1 METIQTIFDFL
12 TGLGS
17 PVMLPIVIFI
27 LGLILGQK
35 IGKAFVSAVTIGV
48 GFIGLGLVIG
58 LLFDALGPA
67 TAQLVET
74 TGLELNSLDV
84 GWGVAAAIAF
94 GTSVG
99 SLVFVVALGVNLV
112 MLIFNWTKTLNVD
125 MWNYWHYAFTGSLVY
140 LVSGGSLALGLIAA
154 AIHAVIALLIAD
166 WTAKDVQS
174 FFRLPNVSIP
184 QGWAITS
191 VPIIKILNWIV
202 DKIPGLRDIYWDD
215 EGLQKKLGVFGQ
227 PIIMGAILGLLFGL
241 VAYGF
246 DTKVLTLAV
255 QMAAVML
262 LIPRIIAIF
271 MEGLTPLSEAA
282 RAFMQKRFAG
292 REFYIGLDSAI
303 LIGHPITIAAG
314 IILIPLTLLLAA
326 ILPGNTTLPAADLAA
341 TAFFV
346 AMVPPLTKG
355 NLFRSI
361 LYGIIIMT
369 MVLYISTAFA
379 PLLTQIAADIGF
391 AIPEGAV
398 EITGLS
404 GGTWIAWVLTS
415 IAKLFGPDTCGFG
428 QRRCD
433 DSHCIQDNRTICR
446 STLGR

>member
-1 METIQTIFDFL
+1 MQTIKAIFDFL

-17 PVMLPIVIFI
+17 PVMLPIIIFI
-27 LGLILGQK
+27 LGIILGQK
-35 IGKAFVSAVTIGV
+35 VGRAFISAITVGV
-48 GFIGLGLVIG
+48 GFIGLGLVIT

-67 TAQLVET
+67 TAALVEA
-74 TGLELNSLDV
+74 TGIQLNSLDV

-94 GTSVG
+94 GTAVG
-99 SLVFVVALGVNLV
+99 SLVFIVALVINLI
-112 MLIFNWTKTLNVD
+112 MLVLNWTKTLNVD

-140 LVSGGSLALGLIAA
+140 LVTGRNLLLGLIAA
-154 AIHAVIALLIAD
+154 GIHAIVSLLIAD
-166 WTAKDVQS
+166 RTAKDVQS
-174 FFRLPNVSIP
+174 FFKIPGVSIP

-202 DKIPGLRDIYWDD
+202 DKIPGVRDIYWDS
-215 EGLQKKLGVFGQ
+215 EGMQKRLGIFGQ
-227 PIIMGAILGLLFGL
+227 PIVMGTILGALFGL
-241 VAYGF
+241 IAYGF
-246 DTKVLTLAV
+246 STKVLTLAV

-303 LIGHPITIAAG
+303 LIGHPITIVAG
-314 IILIPLTLLLAA
+314 IVLIPITLLLAA

-346 AMVPPLTKG
+346 CMVPPLTRG
-355 NLFRSI
+355 NLFRSL
-361 LYGIIIMT
+361 LYGTIVMI
-369 MVLYISTAFA
+369 MVLYISSAFA
-379 PLLTQIAADIGF
+379 PLLTQIAKDIGY

-398 EITGLS
+398 QITGLS
-404 GGTWIAWVLTS
+404 GGNWIAWVLTTIS
-415 IAKLFGPDTCGFG
+415 RLIFG
-428 QRRCD
+428 
-433 DSHCIQDNRTICR
+433 H
-446 STLGR
+446 

>member
-1 METIQTIFDFL
+1 METVKAIGDFL
-12 TGLGS
+12 TGLGA

-27 LGLILGQK
+27 LGVILGQK
-35 IGKAFVSAVTIGV
+35 VSRAFVSALTVGV
-48 GFIGLGLVIG
+48 GFIGLGLVIT
-58 LLFDALGPA
+58 LLFQALGPA
-67 TAQLVET
+67 TEALVSATGIQLT
-74 TGLELNSLDV
+74 SLDV

-94 GTSVG
+94 GTAVG
-99 SLVFVVALGVNLV
+99 ALVIPLAFAVNLV
-112 MLIFNWTKTLNVD
+112 MLLLRWTKTLNVD
-125 MWNYWHYAFTGSLVY
+125 MWNFWHYAFTGSLVY
-140 LVSGGSLALGLIAA
+140 LVTGDNLLLGLIAA
-154 AIHAVIALLIAD
+154 AIHAVVALLIAD
-166 WTAKDVQS
+166 WTAKDVQE
-174 FFRLPNVSIP
+174 FFRLPSISIP

-202 DKIPGLRDIYWDD
+202 EKIPGLRSIYWDS
-215 EGLQKKLGVFGQ
+215 ESIQKRLGVFGQ

-241 VAYGF
+241 IAYGF
-246 DTKVLTLAV
+246 DVRVLTLAV

-326 ILPGNTTLPAADLAA
+326 ILPGNSVLPAADLAA

-346 AMVPPLTKG
+346 AMVPPLTRG

-361 LYGIIIMT
+361 LYGAVIMT
-369 MVLYISTAFA
+369 MVLYIAGSFA
-379 PLLTQIAADIGF
+379 PQLTTIAGDIGY
-391 AIPEGAV
+391 AIPEGATQ
-398 EITGLS
+398 ITGLS
-404 GGTWIAWVLTS
+404 GGNWIAWVLNS
-415 IAKLFGPDTCGFG
+415 VMRLLFGA
-428 QRRCD
+428 
-433 DSHCIQDNRTICR
+433 
-446 STLGR
+446 

>member
-202 DKIPGLRDIYWDD
+202 DKIPGLRDIHWDD

-282 RAFMQKRFAG
+282 RTFMQKRFAG

-404 GGTWIAWVLTS
+404 GGNWIAWVLTS
-415 IAKLFGPDTCGFG
+415 IAKLFGG
-428 QRRCD
+428 
-433 DSHCIQDNRTICR
+433 
-446 STLGR
+446 

>member
-1 METIQTIFDFL
+1 METIKSIFDFL

-17 PVMLPIVIFI
+17 PVMLPIIIFI

-35 IGKAFVSAVTIGV
+35 VGRAFVSAITVGV
-48 GFIGLGLVIG
+48 GFIGLGLVIT

-67 TAQLVET
+67 TAALVEA
-74 TGLELNSLDV
+74 TGIQLNALDV

-94 GTSVG
+94 GTAVG
-99 SLVFVVALGVNLV
+99 SLVFIVALGVNLI
-112 MLIFNWTKTLNVD
+112 MLVFNWTKTLNVD

-140 LVSGGSLALGLIAA
+140 LVTGGSLVLGLIAA
-154 AIHAVIALLIAD
+154 AIHAVVALLIAD
-166 WTAKDVQS
+166 WTAKDVQG
-174 FFRLPNVSIP
+174 FFKIPGVSIP

-202 DKIPGLRDIYWDD
+202 EKIPGLRDVYWDF
-215 EGLQKKLGVFGQ
+215 EGMQKRIGVFGQ
-227 PIIMGAILGLLFGL
+227 PIIMGATLGLLFGL
-241 VAYGF
+241 IAYGF

-282 RAFMQKRFAG
+282 RAFMQKRFEG

-314 IILIPLTLLLAA
+314 ILLIPITLFLAA
-326 ILPGNTTLPAADLAA
+326 ILPGNSTLPAADLAA
-341 TAFFV
+341 TAFFI
-346 AMVPPLTKG
+346 AMVPPLTNG
-355 NLFRSI
+355 NFFRSI
-361 LYGIIIMT
+361 LYGTIIMI
-369 MVLYISTAFA
+369 MVLYISSAFA
-379 PLLTQIAADIGF
+379 PLLTQIAADIGY

-398 EITGLS
+398 QITGLS
-404 GGTWIAWVLTS
+404 GGNWIAWVLTT
-415 IAKLFGPDTCGFG
+415 IAGLFGG
-428 QRRCD
+428 
-433 DSHCIQDNRTICR
+433 
-446 STLGR
+446 

>member
-1 METIQTIFDFL
+1 MEAIQGFFDYL
-12 TGLGS
+12 IGLGS
-17 PVMLPIVIFI
+17 SVTLPIVIFV

-35 IGKAFVSAVTIGV
+35 IGKAFVSAVTVGV

-58 LLFDALGPA
+58 LLFQGLGPA
-67 TAQLVET
+67 TEQLVAT
-74 TGLELNSLDV
+74 TGIQLTSLDV

-94 GTSVG
+94 GTTVG
-99 SLVFVVALGVNLV
+99 SLVFVVAFVINLV
-112 MLIFNWTKTLNVD
+112 MLAFNWTKTLNVD
-125 MWNYWHYAFTGSLVY
+125 LWNYWHYAFTGSLVY
-140 LVSGGSLALGLIAA
+140 LVSGENLTLGLIAA
-154 AIHAVIALLIAD
+154 GIHAIISLLIAD
-166 WTAKDVQS
+166 WTAKDVQG
-174 FFRLPNVSIP
+174 FFNLPGVSIP

-191 VPIIKILNWIV
+191 VPIIKGLNWLIE
-202 DKIPGLRDIYWDD
+202 KIPGLRDIYWDD
-215 EGLQKKLGVFGQ
+215 DSLQKKLGVFGQ

-246 DTKVLTLAV
+246 DVQKVLTLSV

-282 RAFMQKRFAG
+282 REFMQARFPG
-292 REFYIGLDSAI
+292 RDFYVGLDSAI

-314 IILIPLTLLLAA
+314 ILLIPITLALAA

-341 TAFFV
+341 TAFFI
-346 AMVPPLTKG
+346 AMVPPLTRG

-361 LYGIIIMT
+361 LYGAVILT
-369 MVLYISTAFA
+369 MVLYISSSFA

-404 GGTWIAWVLTS
+404 GGNWIAWILTA
-415 IAKLFGPDTCGFG
+415 IGRLFGG
-428 QRRCD
+428 
-433 DSHCIQDNRTICR
+433 
-446 STLGR
+446 